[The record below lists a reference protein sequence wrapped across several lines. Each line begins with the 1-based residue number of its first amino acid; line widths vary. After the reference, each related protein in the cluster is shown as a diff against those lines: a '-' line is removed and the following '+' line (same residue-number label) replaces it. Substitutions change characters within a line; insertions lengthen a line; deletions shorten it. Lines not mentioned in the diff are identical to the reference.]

1 MQSVSQGKLTDRQ
14 MNNFVGQRFSDVKKE
29 LSKVDLKT
37 NIDYITDKKCSIKYG
52 RGVVKSV
59 KKLKDGRYEI
69 GVARGRFL
77 PFLFLF
83 LTTTAVIVV
92 VSIFA
97 VEVKPVSDTENTP
110 DNNIGEEAGNPEV
123 AAITDKETPT
133 VPETSGR
140 KTETKVVLS
149 KNETSDDKKDE
160 EVKDEETVKEE
171 EKKTE
176 ESKTEEE
183 SKEEP
188 KTEEEPKEES
198 KEEPKEEPE
207 AEEEPKEEEKQ
218 EEPVKK
224 LDCKPNT
231 ICYAANNKNAT
242 RTMDDQTIVY
252 LEKGSNELNETPLS
266 SETTQLTLYAPNY
279 ALSGYGFK
287 GWNTEADGSGKMYG
301 PNETLELT
309 SEQQEKL
316 GSEGIT
322 MYAQW
327 VASAGDMENWN
338 GCSNLHVG
346 DITAL
351 TYRSETYSVAKLV
364 DGKCWMVENLRDT
377 TIAKQT
383 VNWTTNNA
391 DKQYNYSQITAE
403 QHSPTAEGDYGWW
416 AYGAYFTSMAATQA
430 TKNNPANKTNYD
442 TLTDTYI
449 ANGTTI
455 GVCPAGWR
463 LPRSQY
469 DLAAKNEAADFSYLH
484 YLLTGSYNATN
495 NLIAANWRTYPNNF
509 VLSGSF
515 SYDSPSNRGTSGF
528 YWSSTSSTTVS
539 NFELYLRSSY
549 ASPIVG
555 GGKFHG
561 MAVRCVLNQ

>member
-1 MQSVSQGKLTDRQ
+1 MQSVPQGKLTERQ
-14 MNNFVGQRFSDVKKE
+14 MNNFVGQKFSGVKKE
-29 LSKVDLKT
+29 LSKANLKT

-83 LTTTAVIVV
+83 LTTTAVIIV

-97 VEVKPVSDTENTP
+97 VEAKPVSNTENTS
-110 DNNIGEEAGNPEV
+110 DNNIGVEAGNSEV
-123 AAITDKETPT
+123 VAITDKETPT

-140 KTETKVVLS
+140 RTESKVVLS

-160 EVKDEETVKEE
+160 EVKSKETVKEE
-171 EKKTE
+171 EKKAE
-176 ESKTEEE
+176 ESKAE
-183 SKEEP
+183 EEP
-188 KTEEEPKEES
+188 KEEPKEES
-198 KEEPKEEPE
+198 K
-207 AEEEPKEEEKQ
+207 EEPKEEEKQ

-252 LEKGSNELNETPLS
+252 LEKGSNVLNETPLS

-287 GWNTEADGSGKMYG
+287 GWNTEADGSGRTYG

-309 SEQQEKL
+309 PEQQEKL

-338 GCSNLHVG
+338 GCSNLHIG

-377 TIAKQT
+377 TIAEQT

-391 DKQYNYSQITAE
+391 DKQYNYSQITAG

-416 AYGAYFTSMAATQA
+416 AYGAYYTSMAATQA
-430 TKNNPANKTNYD
+430 TRNNPANKTNYD

-449 ANGTTI
+449 ANGTTV

-469 DLAAKNEAADFSYLH
+469 DLASNNEAADFSYLN
-484 YLLTGSYNATN
+484 YLLTGSYKATTA
-495 NLIAANWRTYPNNF
+495 LTVANWRTYPNNF
-509 VLSGSF
+509 VLSGAF
-515 SYDSPSNRGTSGF
+515 SYGSPEDRGTSGF
-528 YWSSTSSTTVS
+528 YWSSTSSSNVS

-561 MAVRCVLNQ
+561 MTVRCVLNQ

>member
-1 MQSVSQGKLTDRQ
+1 MQSVPQGKLTERQ
-14 MNNFVGQRFSDVKKE
+14 MNNFVGQKFSGVKKE
-29 LSKVDLKT
+29 LSKANLKT
-37 NIDYITDKKCSIKYG
+37 NIDYITDKKCSIKYS

-83 LTTTAVIVV
+83 LTTTAVIIV

-97 VEVKPVSDTENTP
+97 VEAKPVSNTENTS
-110 DNNIGEEAGNPEV
+110 DNNIGVEVGNSEIIATTEEEAP
-123 AAITDKETPT
+123 A
-133 VPETSGR
+133 VPETSGIR
-140 KTETKVVLS
+140 TETKAVLS

-160 EVKDEETVKEE
+160 EVKGEEAIKEE
-171 EKKTE
+171 EKK
-176 ESKTEEE
+176 EEE
-183 SKEEP
+183 PKAEEEQKEEP
-188 KTEEEPKEES
+188 KVEEEPKEDP
-198 KEEPKEEPE
+198 EED
-207 AEEEPKEEEKQ
+207 PKEEEKQ
-218 EEPVKK
+218 EEEPVKE
-224 LDCKPNT
+224 LECKPNT
-231 ICYAANNKNAT
+231 ICYSANNKNAT

-252 LEKGSNELNETPLS
+252 LAKGSNALNETSLS
-266 SETTQLTLYAPNY
+266 LETTQLTLYAPNY
-279 ALSGYGFK
+279 ALSGYGFR
-287 GWNTEADGSGKMYG
+287 GWNTKPDGTGEMYG

-309 SEQQEKL
+309 AEQQEKL

-338 GCSNLHVG
+338 ECSNLNIG
-346 DITAL
+346 DMTAL
-351 TYRSETYSVAKLV
+351 TYHGETYSVAKLV
-364 DGKCWMVENLRDT
+364 DNKCWMVENLRD
-377 TIAKQT
+377 IAIAAQT

-391 DKQYNYSQITAE
+391 DKQYNYSQITSE

-416 AYGAYFTSMAATQA
+416 AYGAYYTSMAATQA
-430 TKNNPANKTNYD
+430 TQNNPANKTNYD

-449 ANGTTI
+449 ANGTTV

-469 DLAAKNEAADFSYLH
+469 DLASNNEAADFSYLN
-484 YLLTGSYNATN
+484 YLLTGSYKATTA
-495 NLIAANWRTYPNNF
+495 LTVANWRTYPNNF
-509 VLSGSF
+509 VLSGAF
-515 SYDSPSNRGTSGF
+515 SYGSPADRGTSGF
-528 YWSSTSSTTVS
+528 YWSSTSSSNVS

-561 MAVRCVLNQ
+561 MTVRCVLNQ